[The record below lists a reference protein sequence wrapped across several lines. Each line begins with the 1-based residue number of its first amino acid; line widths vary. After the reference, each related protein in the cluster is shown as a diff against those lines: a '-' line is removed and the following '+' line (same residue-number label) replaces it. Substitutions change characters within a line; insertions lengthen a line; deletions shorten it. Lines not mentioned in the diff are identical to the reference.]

1 MVELGLNIPSL
12 ISYLVNYIILLIL
25 LGSLA
30 YRPLLN
36 ALDNRIEGVRES
48 MASADRAREE
58 AATSRAAVDEELNQA
73 RITGQQIVEQARQA
87 ADRFREDEM
96 ARARQSAED
105 YAERARA
112 DIERERDAAI
122 GELRAAFGD
131 LAIAAAERIIRREID
146 RQAHQELIDQV
157 LTEGEQAMRRN

>member
-48 MASADRAREE
+48 LASATGRARK
-58 AATSRAAVDEELNQA
+58 RRPPA
-73 RITGQQIVEQARQA
+73 RRWTR
-87 ADRFREDEM
+87 
-96 ARARQSAED
+96 S
-105 YAERARA
+105 
-112 DIERERDAAI
+112 
-122 GELRAAFGD
+122 
-131 LAIAAAERIIRREID
+131 
-146 RQAHQELIDQV
+146 
-157 LTEGEQAMRRN
+157 